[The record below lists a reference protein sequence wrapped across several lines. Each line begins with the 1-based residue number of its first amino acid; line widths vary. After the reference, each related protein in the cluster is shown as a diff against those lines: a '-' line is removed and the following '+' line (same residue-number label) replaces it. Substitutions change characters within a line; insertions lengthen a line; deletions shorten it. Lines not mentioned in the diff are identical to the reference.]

1 MKKTVISLKSAG
13 IGNCLF
19 QYAAGLAFSIKNK
32 TDFYIDVS
40 DILQSQ
46 MPFNKKISFE
56 EKLKLYNSSLDKL
69 IDSKNILKKNRVR
82 IFRGWGS
89 NNNIINLFLK
99 KLRFYLSCFPVGYY
113 NELINDK
120 NSFFNKTNIYLDGLF
135 IDWRYFNEYSEEII
149 NSIKFKKISKK
160 SLDFENQFKDLD
172 SVSIHIRRGD
182 YLDEKSVGNKYKIH
196 GVNYVKKAIE
206 IIETKISKPNYF
218 IFSDDLSWCKSNLSF
233 IKNKDFIDEN
243 VSDGPVDDLYLM
255 SKCKN
260 NIISNSTFSW
270 WGAYLNRNEKKIVI
284 IPRKWHID
292 QKVDLTMDKWIQ
304 LEY

>member
-1 MKKTVISLKSAG
+1 MKKIIISLKSAG

-32 TDFYIDVS
+32 TDLYIDLN
-40 DILQSQ
+40 DILQTQ
-46 MPFNKKISFE
+46 MPYNNSISFQ
-56 EKLKLYNSSLDKL
+56 EKLKLYHSSLDKL
-69 IDSKNILKKNRVR
+69 IDTNNILKKNKVKKY
-82 IFRGWGS
+82 RGWGS
-89 NNNIINLFLK
+89 SHNILNLIVK
-99 KLRFYLSCFPVGYY
+99 KIRFYFSFFPKGYY

-120 NSFFNKTNIYLDGLF
+120 NSFFNKKNIYLDGLF
-135 IDWRYFNEYSEEII
+135 IDWRYFNEYSKEII